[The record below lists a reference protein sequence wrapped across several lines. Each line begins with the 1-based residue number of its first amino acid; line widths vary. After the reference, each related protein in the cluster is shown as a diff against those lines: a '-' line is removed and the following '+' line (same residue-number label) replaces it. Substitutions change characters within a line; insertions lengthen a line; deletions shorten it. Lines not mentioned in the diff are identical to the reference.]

1 MLCRAVKIAH
11 FIQKY
16 GILNKKISELLRKA
30 LRGKKLLEPFFA
42 FGEIHSNP
50 QTIFHIR
57 YFLYCMENSLADIH
71 PELVCEWS
79 DSNLPLI
86 PPRYSNLRLKKC
98 GGNARLDIRG
108 KKRFQKKR

>member
-1 MLCRAVKIAH
+1 M
-11 FIQKY
+11 
-16 GILNKKISELLRKA
+16 NKKISELLRKA

-50 QTIFHIR
+50 QIIFHIR

-79 DSNLPLI
+79 DSNLPLT
-86 PPRYSNLRLKKC
+86 P
-98 GGNARLDIRG
+98 DIVTYGSKSVVEMPVWTFVER
-108 KKRFQKKR
+108 KDFRKSDRQKEMQGV